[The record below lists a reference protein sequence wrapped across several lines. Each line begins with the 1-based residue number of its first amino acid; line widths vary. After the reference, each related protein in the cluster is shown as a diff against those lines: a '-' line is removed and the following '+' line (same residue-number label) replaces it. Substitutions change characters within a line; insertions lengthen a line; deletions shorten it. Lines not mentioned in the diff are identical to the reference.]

1 MIKITECPRDAMQ
14 GIKEFIPTKHKIN
27 YINSLL
33 QVGFDTLDFGSFV
46 SPRAI
51 PQLQDTAEVLEKIEF
66 KNTNTKLLAIVASK
80 KGAEIA
86 ASYTSIKYLGFPF
99 SFSPTFLQKNINTT
113 LDKAYN
119 LTQEI
124 LNICSKKDK
133 QLLQYISMAFGNPYG
148 DEWNIETLYKWVE
161 NLATL
166 GIKKITLSDVTGE
179 ANAPMIK
186 EIYQTIITQY
196 PQVEFGLHL
205 HTAID
210 TWKEKINAAY
220 QAGCRSFDTVLNDK
234 GGCPMSGKQLLHN
247 LNTYNLLQYCSE
259 NKINHQIDKKSLDN
273 ALILSNEIF

>member
-166 GIKKITLSDVTGE
+166 GIKKITHQML
-179 ANAPMIK
+179 
-186 EIYQTIITQY
+186 Q
-196 PQVEFGLHL
+196 
-205 HTAID
+205 
-210 TWKEKINAAY
+210 EK
-220 QAGCRSFDTVLNDK
+220 RT
-234 GGCPMSGKQLLHN
+234 
-247 LNTYNLLQYCSE
+247 LQ
-259 NKINHQIDKKSLDN
+259 
-273 ALILSNEIF
+273 

>member
-1 MIKITECPRDAMQ
+1 MIKITECPGDAMQ

-66 KNTNTKLLAIVASK
+66 KNTNTKLLAIVASR

-113 LDKAYN
+113 LNKAYN